1 MQVTK
6 EKKYDGCRCNIIAPA
21 MIVLVFN
28 KAYFE
33 RVDGRKRRIRGE
45 SVSPVDRDIIE
56 NVRGIRGK
64 I

>member
-6 EKKYDGCRCNIIAPA
+6 EEKYDGCRCNIAPA

-45 SVSPVDRDIIE
+45 TGEHWGISE
-56 NVRGIRGK
+56 NLEPRIYER
-64 I
+64 

>member
-1 MQVTK
+1 
-6 EKKYDGCRCNIIAPA
+6 

-33 RVDGRKRRIRGE
+33 RVDGEDKKGE

-56 NVRGIRGK
+56 NVRGIRRK

>member
-1 MQVTK
+1 
-6 EKKYDGCRCNIIAPA
+6 

-33 RVDGRKRRIRGE
+33 RVDGRWRIRGG

>member
-1 MQVTK
+1 
-6 EKKYDGCRCNIIAPA
+6 

-33 RVDGRKRRIRGE
+33 RVATGGDRGGG